1 LVIMMDD
8 RNDSTAQTLDANSP
22 QPPVLTGSDA
32 GSDAIPAF
40 AEAKFPIGLPVRH
53 RKFGFHGV
61 IFDVDPEFDNSDEW
75 YESIPEEVR
84 PSKDQPFYHLFAV
97 NPQDESPYIAYV
109 SEQNLE
115 ASADDEG
122 PFHPAVAE
130 YFGAMEEGKFIPRMP
145 YN

>member
-1 LVIMMDD
+1 MMDD
-8 RNDSTAQTLDANSP
+8 RNDTRTREARAAAGAPPMAPSEETAHEDGPL
-22 QPPVLTGSDA
+22 L
-32 GSDAIPAF
+32 

-61 IFDVDPEFDNSDEW
+61 IFDVDPEFDNSEEW
-75 YESIPEEVR
+75 YQSIPEEVR
-84 PSKDQPFYHLFAV
+84 PRKDQPFYHLFAV

-115 ASADDEG
+115 PSADDEG

-130 YFGAMEEGKFIPRMP
+130 YFAGMEEGRFVLRTPL
-145 YN
+145 N